1 MLGKG
6 LKMFNCKNGVVAPF
20 KLLATSLNGAMK
32 PQAAALGP
40 LPPHFAF
47 ESIEKVKVTNI

>member
-6 LKMFNCKNGVVAPF
+6 LKMLNCKNGVVAPF

-47 ESIEKVKVTNI
+47 ESIEKVKNI